1 MLSSVKDIL
10 TKEVDVKEFLAMEI
24 ELTKL
29 KQLLSTEIKVKEFL
43 EMEVELTNLK
53 QLLST
58 EIKLKEFLVQEIDL
72 KSFLSNKSPADSEIE
87 SKSSDK
93 FVDEIS
99 IGEMDFSS
107 DLEPSVEVITD
118 ATELPSQKK
127 VKRDLPA
134 HDYSLIDTLN
144 EEHKKIRF
152 VYNRLMSFTIEKDYS
167 KVAGQL
173 EIFNGEIREHY
184 QKADTNLYAYLKTYV
199 QIKYP
204 QREKAFAQL
213 NLEMKNISIEIFY
226 IISQSPNIPLT
237 EKTYNAFMKEFMAVG
252 KLMNER
258 INQEKSLLFKMYE
271 QTNTAKSIS

>member
-87 SKSSDK
+87 PKSSDK
-93 FVDEIS
+93 SVDEIA
-99 IGEMDFSS
+99 IGEIGVSS
-107 DLEPSVEVITD
+107 NPEPSVEVTTD

-237 EKTYNAFMKEFMAVG
+237 EKTYDAFMKEFMAVG

>member
-1 MLSSVKDIL
+1 MFSAVKDAL
-10 TKEVDVKEFLAMEI
+10 TKEIDVKELLTKEIDIKEFLAMEI

-29 KQLLSTEIKVKEFL
+29 KQLLA
-43 EMEVELTNLK
+43 
-53 QLLST
+53 T

-72 KSFLSNKSPADSEIE
+72 KSFLSSKSPKGSEIK
-87 SKSSDK
+87 SKDSDVA
-93 FVDEIS
+93 VDDIS
-99 IGEMDFSS
+99 IGEKGVSS
-107 DLEPSVEVITD
+107 RSEPAVEVITD
-118 ATELPSQKK
+118 AAEIKSPKK

-134 HDYSLIDTLN
+134 HDYALIESLAA
-144 EEHKKIRF
+144 EHKKIRF
-152 VYNRLMSFTIEKDYS
+152 IHNRLMSLTIEKDYA

-226 IISQSPNIPLT
+226 IITQSPNIPLT
-237 EKTYNAFMKEFMAVG
+237 EKSYDAFLQEFMAVG

-258 INQEKSLLFKMYE
+258 INREQNLLFKMYE
-271 QTNTAKSIS
+271 QTHTAKSIS